1 MFCSA
6 ADVKRLTG
14 YTVTPEI
21 VIQAQTILEV
31 YVGRTEDEIEGAHD
45 LSLMGRA
52 AAFQAAYMSDS
63 TDMIYEQI
71 AAAQIGQN
79 DSVTT
84 FRAGDDSS
92 PWVAPLARMACKNLS
107 WKKSRSIHT
116 GRIFQKI
123 RNVRWTAE

>member
-1 MFCSA
+1 MFCTTN
-6 ADVKRLTG
+6 DVKRLTG
-14 YTVTPEI
+14 YTVTAEI

-31 YVGRTEDEIEGAHD
+31 FVGRTEDEISSAHD
-45 LSLMGRA
+45 LALMGRA
-52 AAFQAAYMSDS
+52 TAFQAAYMSDN

-92 PWVAPLARMACKNLS
+92 PWVAPLARMACKNLT
-107 WKKSRSIHT
+107 WKRSRSVHT
-116 GRIFQKI
+116 GRIFQRI